1 MLKVV
6 ASYDSSLHP
15 VTARD
20 GAEALEVL
28 LNPLRLPRLVLMDLA
43 LPKLA
48 GTEVLREL
56 RRNSHTRDLPVVL
69 FSGSE
74 RPGDMEEGYRSGA
87 NSWVIKPVL
96 YEKYRE
102 TLTGILSY

>member
-48 GTEVLREL
+48 GTEVLREPRTPETFL
-56 RRNSHTRDLPVVL
+56 SSYSAARKC
-69 FSGSE
+69 
-74 RPGDMEEGYRSGA
+74 PGTWKRAIEA
-87 NSWVIKPVL
+87 AL
-96 YEKYRE
+96 
-102 TLTGILSY
+102 ILG